1 MGYTTQGWKGEIKLM
16 IGRILPRGY
25 VILVCIAIGMLVI
38 AYYMYQDPTK
48 AEEERVLPV
57 KLTVMMP
64 LHSAQQRPGE
74 TVLQQV
80 EMHTNTDLD
89 IRWVP
94 DGIYASQLST
104 AMAADTMMMATF
116 VSNVH
121 YPLMKNAIRSDQFW
135 EIGPYLKE
143 YPNLKRLNQH
153 TLRATSV
160 DGKYYGLFTER
171 PSSRQGVILRKDWL
185 DQLGLAEPHSI
196 EALYQVMKAF
206 AKKDPDGNGLDDTV
220 GLVDRGDLVFGAFK
234 TLSSYF
240 GTPNNW
246 GLIDGRLLPEFETQA
261 YRDTMDFMKKLFDE
275 GIINQEFAV
284 TSKNVQREQFIRG
297 RAGVYI
303 GSLEDAKRMEEEAR
317 QINPEVRYTLVNNIM
332 GPEGLRVWS
341 ISNYSGLFLFSKK
354 AIPTEEKLHEVL
366 RYFDRSMDAAVSN
379 LLRHGIEGRHYTI
392 EDGKAFVPETM
403 SAIRV
408 EEVLPLQNL
417 VIAELSNPN
426 LLKVKE
432 GHPLMEKARQLVQEN
447 EKFIVRDPTMA
458 LESKTYDEVGL
469 SLQDIIDDA
478 TYHYILG
485 KVDANGF
492 ETAIAQWYAQGGK
505 RIVEEYKLEY
515 ERSQGNQ

>member
-1 MGYTTQGWKGEIKLM
+1 M
-16 IGRILPRGY
+16 I
-25 VILVCIAIGMLVI
+25 CIAIAILLLI
-38 AYYMYQDPTK
+38 LYMYQDEPTK
-48 AEEERVLPV
+48 AEDELGLPG

-80 EMHTNTDLD
+80 ETYTKSDLD

-116 VSNVH
+116 VSNIH

-135 EIGPYLKE
+135 EIGPYLRQ

-153 TLRATSV
+153 TLHATSV

-185 DQLGLAEPHSI
+185 DRLGLEEPHSI

-206 AKKDPDGNGLDDTV
+206 AKEDPDGNGIEDTV

-246 GLIDGRLLPEFETQA
+246 GLVDGRLVPEFETDA
-261 YRDTMDFMKKLFDE
+261 YRDTMDFMKRLFDE
-275 GIINQEFAV
+275 RIINQEFAV
-284 TSKNVQREQFIRG
+284 TSKNVQRDQFISG

-317 QINPEVRYTLVNNIM
+317 QINPEVRYTLVNDIM
-332 GPEGLRVWS
+332 GPKGLRVWS

-366 RYFDRSMDAAVSN
+366 SYFDMSMDPTVSN
-379 LLRHGIEGRHYTI
+379 LLRHGIEGRHYLL
-392 EDGKAFVPETM
+392 EDGKVVVPEAM
-403 SAIRV
+403 SHTRD

-426 LLKVKE
+426 LLEVKE
-432 GHPLMEKARQLVQEN
+432 AHPLMEKARRLVQEN
-447 EKFIVRDPTMA
+447 EKFIVRDPTTA
-458 LESKTYDEVGL
+458 LESKTYDEIGL
-469 SLQDIIDDA
+469 TLQDIIDDA

-485 KVDANGF
+485 KMDVAGF
-492 ETAIAQWYAQGGK
+492 EAAIATWYAQGGE
-505 RIVEEYKLEY
+505 RIVKEYNEDY
-515 ERSQGNQ
+515 ERFRGNQ